1 MKVKKMN
8 KYITLNNT
16 AKLCYLLPLVLVLS
30 LFNSCKKEGTEQ
42 NLSAISTLPV
52 NSNFAFILSYNLDE
66 NKEFLYVNYTDFFRY
81 GGLIQKIRLTDL
93 VEVNRTYTEGLPFV
107 GARNMIFSSDNHLI
121 TNTYDPYGEKS
132 RLIMKFNT
140 DLDLVKQDTI
150 MHKLEFSGVRILNTG
165 NNELSVVGYG
175 QTDKEESLSR
185 FMKLDNNLNVISSI
199 DDTASVY
206 GTGISGRDFI
216 KCENGG
222 FLYVLTNQV
231 PPFDKNEIIF
241 EKRDANFNLEWRSFY
256 KTPSSDIASEVIE
269 ANGKFYVYCGGT
281 DTTGEFESSHFVLVY
296 DQQGYLLANKEIR
309 SGALD
314 DWYGEPILA
323 TEDGGFLIA
332 ASTSLGTNQYIRK
345 GIVYKTD
352 GDLNVTNTLVYG
364 GDNAVTNSGIVKVD
378 KNRYLLL
385 YLDNS
390 FNPSGNAYRLVLR
403 YLDENGN
410 YIE

>member
-1 MKVKKMN
+1 M
-8 KYITLNNT
+8 
-16 AKLCYLLPLVLVLS
+16 
-30 LFNSCKKEGTEQ
+30 
-42 NLSAISTLPV
+42 
-52 NSNFAFILSYNLDE
+52 
-66 NKEFLYVNYTDFFRY
+66 R
-81 GGLIQKIRLTDL
+81 
-93 VEVNRTYTEGLPFV
+93 
-107 GARNMIFSSDNHLI
+107 
-121 TNTYDPYGEKS
+121 
-132 RLIMKFNT
+132 
-140 DLDLVKQDTI
+140 
-150 MHKLEFSGVRILNTG
+150 
-165 NNELSVVGYG
+165 
-175 QTDKEESLSR
+175 
-185 FMKLDNNLNVISSI
+185 
-199 DDTASVY
+199 
-206 GTGISGRDFI
+206 
-216 KCENGG
+216 G

-231 PPFDKNEIIF
+231 PPFDNNEIIF

-296 DQQGYLLANKEIR
+296 NQQGNLLANKEIR